1 MRAFDK
7 RKSISLCLRGFE
19 MHPDDVESLVGVI
32 AESKGVKGQPVRPNT
47 KNLLRRSYVDFE
59 IFMPPDTLLFAM
71 LPALFEYLGGVEH
84 LTKVREQVN
93 PEFFEINFDLPVK
106 NSEEQEGGF
115 LELQSIADVH
125 KLQAT
130 LSFGFL

>member
-1 MRAFDK
+1 MRALDK
-7 RKSISLCLRGFE
+7 RKSISLCLRGFDI
-19 MHPDDVESLVGVI
+19 HPDEVESLVGVI
-32 AESKGVKGQPVRPNT
+32 AASKGIKGQPTRPNS

-59 IFMPPDTLLFAM
+59 ILMLPDTLLVTM
-71 LPALFEYLGGVEH
+71 LPALFEYLGGVAH
-84 LTKVREQVN
+84 LEKVREQVN
-93 PEFFEINFDLPVK
+93 PEFFEIDFVLPVK